1 MVIAFPPH
9 VVALLRGRML
19 RPKLE
24 RLVTAAC
31 SAVPMTSEC
40 KGLCYLIPPEG
51 TAPRVRRRGTYVG
64 GLERRGGHRMP
75 RRSYVCDA
83 DANASP
89 AASCSAALEDRS
101 GSSRH
106 PSGFMHAVVLRACVH
121 CAPAGPAP
129 APHDVVARERA
140 HPAPPP
146 AAASDRAAA
155 PRTLSALIR
164 SSRPEP
170 EGSQRVA
177 CDHEHVARPVRLHRF
192 RDALLRERQ
201 PTPAEHCWDVR
212 GPLDVAAGNAP
223 RGMPRARPLHDVV
236 ALAHLLHE
244 HEPACRLRHLPEQ
257 RHHALRPEM

>member
-31 SAVPMTSEC
+31 SAVPMNSRAWVTRARPCFEQGPVLPYTPRGYCSSC
-40 KGLCYLIPPEG
+40 PLVGTVLGVPRTPRGSTGRAAFLCL
-51 TAPRVRRRGTYVG
+51 RRRCERISSRELLSGTG
-64 GLERRGGHRMP
+64 
-75 RRSYVCDA
+75 RS
-83 DANASP
+83 
-89 AASCSAALEDRS
+89 LH
-101 GSSRH
+101 SSRH

-170 EGSQRVA
+170 EEEEESQDDPDDDDASGRTFPLAPGSCGAEPEGARHEREQEPQPDQRPQRQHDVA
-177 CDHEHVARPVRLHRF
+177 HKARPSRSTYSRGPG
-192 RDALLRERQ
+192 RQ
-201 PTPAEHCWDVR
+201 PLARRRPASSSHR
-212 GPLDVAAGNAP
+212 
-223 RGMPRARPLHDVV
+223 R
-236 ALAHLLHE
+236 
-244 HEPACRLRHLPEQ
+244 
-257 RHHALRPEM
+257 